1 MPKRRHVRGKQS
13 AIVPSLGTR
22 GGGAG
27 AAARRPPPG
36 PRSDAIVMEIKA
48 LSPHAVEL
56 DVDSF
61 SLGFHISSA
70 TCFVGKFSLE
80 LRCEIN

>member
-1 MPKRRHVRGKQS
+1 
-13 AIVPSLGTR
+13 
-22 GGGAG
+22 
-27 AAARRPPPG
+27 
-36 PRSDAIVMEIKA
+36 MEIKA